1 MLNMEIQNR
10 WTEFIGVTY
19 QNTDEELLTEAEMS
33 KRQLLHQSMPPTPRS
48 MDGSS
53 HSHESQR
60 TLLSL

>member
-33 KRQLLHQSMPPTPRS
+33 KRQLLHQSMPPHPPQHGWQLTQS
-48 MDGSS
+48 
-53 HSHESQR
+53 
-60 TLLSL
+60 